1 MGKPYA
7 SELEALTRTYGWA
20 QAADVGAMAASIRA
34 CADGPLISV
43 GSGGSLTS
51 AYVASYLHTLYSGK
65 IARPMTPYELA
76 SSPVHLG
83 DLSVLFLTAGGS
95 NPDILG
101 CFDAVAQRTPHR
113 LCLLCTRTG
122 TQLAERAA
130 GVSGVSLHEFDL
142 PTIKDGFLATNS
154 LLATCV
160 LLARAF
166 QHDLPGHYH
175 LPPHLEDLI
184 HPGQSSEEFQDGL
197 ARTCRPLWDRATIV
211 VLHGHVTQA
220 AAIDLESK
228 FTEAALG
235 QVQLADYRN
244 FAHGRHHWFA
254 KHAEN
259 SAIISLASQED
270 LRVAEK
276 TLSLLP
282 EAIPVAR
289 FEVGAGVPGCLKAV
303 ALSIHIAGFAGR
315 ARGIDPGQP
324 SVPAF
329 GRKLYHL
336 NGAYRGKGVSGIPER
351 EAVAITRKAGIGI
364 ATLTAQGQLAP
375 WREAYAAF
383 MDELLSA
390 NFQAIVFDYDGTL
403 CEAHERFGGPS
414 KKVTEQLVSLLR
426 AGIIVG
432 IATGRG
438 KSARKDLRERIRDPD
453 LRSRLLIGYHNGAE
467 IGFLNDDSQPPL
479 IGQLDEP
486 LAAIGSALQDDPV
499 LAELVRIE
507 AHHRQITLEFL
518 THSAAQKV
526 WEMVQGTLSRHGSSD
541 VAALRSSHSID
552 ILASGVSKSHVVT
565 QIRNILGVSSSPFQ
579 VLCVGDRGCW
589 PGNDFALLQEPCS
602 LSVDEV
608 SRDPITCWNL
618 ASAKTRCTGALL
630 EYFRSMRL
638 SDGALRIRF

>member
-1 MGKPYA
+1 VGKPYA
-7 SELEALTRTYGWA
+7 GELEALTHTYGWA
-20 QAADVGAMAASIRA
+20 QAADVAAIAAAIHA
-34 CADGPLISV
+34 CADRPLISV

-51 AYVASYLHTLYSGK
+51 AYVAAYLHTLYSGK

-76 SSPVHLG
+76 ASPIHLG
-83 DLSVLFLTAGGS
+83 DLCVLFLTAGGG

-101 CFDAVAQRTPHR
+101 CFDAVAEREPRR

-122 TQLAERAA
+122 TMLAERAA
-130 GVSGVSLHEFDL
+130 AVSGVSFHEFAL

-166 QHDLPGHYH
+166 RHDVPGHGS
-175 LPPHLEDLI
+175 LPPRLEDLL
-184 HPGQSSEEFQDGL
+184 HPAQSSEEFQSWL
-197 ARTCRPLWDRATIV
+197 AQTCRPLWDRATLV

-235 QVQLADYRN
+235 QAQLADYRN
-244 FAHGRHHWFA
+244 FAHGRHHWLA
-254 KHAEN
+254 KHGEC
-259 SAIISLASQED
+259 SAVISLAAPED

-276 TLSLLP
+276 TLSFLP
-282 EAIPVAR
+282 EDIPVAR
-289 FEVGAGVPGCLKAV
+289 FAVEAGVPGCLKAV
-303 ALSIHIAGFAGR
+303 ALSIHIAGLAGR
-315 ARGIDPGQP
+315 ARGIDPGRP
-324 SVPAF
+324 SVPGF

-336 NGAYRGKGVSGIPER
+336 NGAYRGKADSGIPER
-351 EAVAITRKAGIGI
+351 EVVAITRKAGRGI
-364 ATLTAQGQLAP
+364 ATLTAQGQIAA

-390 NFQAIVFDYDGTL
+390 SFRSIIFDYDGTL
-403 CEAHERFGGPS
+403 CESHERLSGPGE
-414 KKVTEQLVSLLR
+414 KVTEQLVSLLL

-432 IATGRG
+432 VATGRG
-438 KSARKDLRERIRDPD
+438 KSVRKDLCERIRDPD
-453 LRSRLLIGYHNGAE
+453 LRSRFLIGYHNGAE
-467 IGFLNDDSQPPL
+467 IGFLNDESQPPSM
-479 IGQLDEP
+479 GHLDES
-486 LAAIGSALQDDPV
+486 LAAIGSALKDDPR
-499 LAELVRIE
+499 LAGLVRIE
-507 AHHRQITLEFL
+507 AHRRQITLEFL
-518 THSAAQKV
+518 THSAAQNI
-526 WEMVQGTLSRHGSSD
+526 WEIVQGTLSRHGSSD
-541 VAALRSSHSID
+541 VAALRSGHSID
-552 ILASGVSKSHVVT
+552 ILASGVSKSHVVKEIST
-565 QIRNILGVSSSPFQ
+565 MIGASPCSSQ

-608 SRDPITCWNL
+608 SRDPGTCWNL

-630 EYFRSMRL
+630 EYFRSMRI